1 MSTPRT
7 LRLPDGVRRVT
18 IETARGPFAA
28 LEALPAAGVA
38 ERQPALLIPGY
49 TGSKEDFLPVLGPLA
64 QAGRKVVAIDMRGQ
78 YESPAAADADG
89 YHLPALA
96 ADVAM
101 IADTLTGPGGPPAS
115 GGPGRAHL
123 LGHSFGG
130 LVARELVLAQAAQ
143 IGSLTLMSSGPGA
156 LTGPRAAVLRAVLSR
171 LEPVA
176 QDGLSAEVK
185 RLWDTQLGPAAAA
198 DGVPAEIV
206 DFLRTRMLRSCPT
219 GLWWMGRGL
228 LGCPDRTPAL
238 AAMGAPL
245 LVVYG
250 ENDDAWA
257 PSVQDNMARR
267 LGAQRVC
274 IPGAAHSP
282 AVEAPETAA
291 STLTAFWN
299 SVENSR

>member
-1 MSTPRT
+1 

-38 ERQPALLIPGY
+38 ERQPALLVPGY
-49 TGSKEDFLPVLGPLA
+49 TGSKEDFLPVLEPLA
-64 QAGRKVVAIDMRGQ
+64 RAGRRVVAIDMRGQ
-78 YESPAAADADG
+78 YESPAAAGADG
-89 YHLPALA
+89 YGLAALA

-101 IADTLTGPGGPPAS
+101 IADTLGRHDGPARTGGHHI
-115 GGPGRAHL
+115 HL

-130 LVARELVLAQAAQ
+130 LVAQELLLAQVAR
-143 IGSLTLMSSGPGA
+143 ISSLTLMSSGPGA
-156 LTGPRAAVLRAVLSR
+156 LTGPRAAVLRAVLAG
-171 LEPVA
+171 LEPA
-176 QDGLSAEVK
+176 APSGLGAEVE
-185 RLWDTQLGPAAAA
+185 RLWHTQLEPAAVA
-198 DGVPAEIV
+198 DGVPADII

-219 GLWWMGRGL
+219 GLWSMGHGL
-228 LGCPDRTPAL
+228 LGCPDRTSAL
-238 AAMGAPL
+238 AVLGAPL

-257 PSVQDNMARR
+257 PSTQDDMAQR

-291 STLTAFWN
+291 STLTTFWN
-299 SVENSR
+299 SVETSQGRR